1 MERVDCHPNQ
11 TNQTFRITCNDK
23 LTTQQLNL
31 LAIPFLTK
39 QTHDINYK
47 LSGGGGIGDGG
58 GGGGIGSGVVAGVGA
73 PMF

>member
-1 MERVDCHPNQ
+1 M
-11 TNQTFRITCNDK
+11 
-23 LTTQQLNL
+23 TQQLNL

-58 GGGGIGSGVVAGVGA
+58 GGSDGIRSSVVAGVGA